1 MSILTTFDAGVLRL
15 TLNRPEKSNAFDD
28 EVIADLTQAF
38 LGAAEDEAVR
48 VVVLAA
54 AGKYFS
60 AGGDLNWMK
69 RMAGFSHEENLA
81 DAKALARLMQAIDT
95 CPKPVVARVQG
106 SAFAGAVGLLA
117 CCDIVVSVPAAQF
130 AITEVRLGLIPA
142 VISPYVVRA
151 VGVRQARR
159 WSLTA
164 ERFSA
169 VQAKEMGLVHELAE
183 AEQLDDR
190 VQAQIDALLL
200 ASPAALAEAKS
211 LLAFVDQPLSEAV
224 IAETAARIARQR
236 ASADGREGV
245 ASFLEKRQP
254 AWRSPS

>member
-1 MSILTTFDAGVLRL
+1 MHLLSNLEGGVLRL

-38 LGAAEDEAVR
+38 LGAAEDKAVR

-54 AGKYFS
+54 NGKYFS
-60 AGGDLNWMK
+60 AGGDLGWMQ
-69 RMAGFSHEENLA
+69 RMAGFSDAENLA
-81 DAKALARLMQAIDT
+81 DARALARLMQSIDT

-117 CCDIVVSVPAAQF
+117 CCDMVIAAPAAQF

-151 VGVRQARR
+151 IGVRQARR

-169 VQAKEMGLVHELAE
+169 AQAKEMGLVHELAE
-183 AEQLDDR
+183 PEQLDAAL
-190 VQAQIDALLL
+190 QAQIDALLQ

-224 IAETAARIARQR
+224 IGETAARIARQR

-245 ASFLEKRQP
+245 TSFLEKRQP
-254 AWRSPS
+254 SWRSQP

>member
-1 MSILTTFDAGVLRL
+1 MSIQSSLEGGVLRL

-38 LGAAEDEAVR
+38 LGAATDETVR

-54 AGKYFS
+54 SGKYFS
-60 AGGDLNWMK
+60 AGGDLGWMQ
-69 RMAGFSHEENLA
+69 RMAGFSDEENLA
-81 DAKALARLMQAIDT
+81 DAQALAALMRAIDI
-95 CPKPVVARVQG
+95 CPKPVLARVQG

-117 CCDIVVSVPAAQF
+117 CCDIVISVPAAQF

-151 VGVRQARR
+151 IGVRQARR

-169 VQAKEMGLVHELAE
+169 LQAKEMGLVHELAE
-183 AEQLDDR
+183 PEQLDAV
-190 VQAQIDALLL
+190 VQAQIDSLLL

-211 LLAFVDQPLSEAV
+211 LLAYVDQPLSEAV
-224 IAETAARIARQR
+224 IGETAARIARQR
-236 ASADGREGV
+236 ASKDGREGV
-245 ASFLEKRQP
+245 TAFLEKRTP
-254 AWRSPS
+254 SWRSQP

>member
-1 MSILTTFDAGVLRL
+1 MSIQSSRIGGILRL

-60 AGGDLNWMK
+60 AGGDLGWMQ
-69 RMAGFSHEENLA
+69 RMAGFSDEENLA
-81 DAKALARLMQAIDT
+81 DAQALAALMRAIDI
-95 CPKPVVARVQG
+95 CPKPVLARVQG

-117 CCDIVVSVPAAQF
+117 CCDIVISVPAAQF

-151 VGVRQARR
+151 IGVRQARR

-169 VQAKEMGLVHELAE
+169 AQAKEMGLVHEIAE
-183 AEQLDDR
+183 ESELDA
-190 VQAQIDALLL
+190 VLQHQIAALT
-200 ASPAALAEAKS
+200 AAAPSALAEAKS
-211 LLAFVDQPLSEAV
+211 LLAMVDQPLSEPV
-224 IAETAARIARQR
+224 IDETAHLIARQR
-236 ASADGREGV
+236 ASAEGREGV
-245 ASFLEKRQP
+245 TAFLEKRP
-254 AWRSPS
+254 PSWRSEP

>member
-1 MSILTTFDAGVLRL
+1 MSILSSRIGGLLRL

-38 LGAAEDEAVR
+38 LGAAEDASVR

-54 AGKYFS
+54 EGKYFS

-81 DAKALARLMQAIDT
+81 DAQALAALMRAIDI

-106 SAFAGAVGLLA
+106 SAFAGAVGLLV
-117 CCDIVVSVPAAQF
+117 CCDIVVAVPAAQF

-151 VGVRQARR
+151 IGVRQARR

-169 VQAKEMGLVHELAE
+169 GQAKEMGLVHELAE
-183 AEQLDDR
+183 AEQLDAV

-211 LLAFVDQPLSEAV
+211 LLAAVDRPLSYAV
-224 IAETAARIARQR
+224 IDETARRIARQR
-236 ASADGREGV
+236 ASVEGREGV
-245 ASFLEKRQP
+245 SAFLEKRTP
-254 AWRSPS
+254 AWRSQS

>member
-1 MSILTTFDAGVLRL
+1 MSILSTQQDGVLRL

-28 EVIADLTQAF
+28 AVIADLTRSFIA
-38 LGAAEDEAVR
+38 AAEDATIR
-48 VVVLAA
+48 IVVLAA
-54 AGKYFS
+54 NGRYFS
-60 AGGDLNWMK
+60 AGGDLGWMQ
-69 RMAGFSHEENLA
+69 RMAGYSDEENLA
-81 DAKALARLMQAIDT
+81 DAQALARLMRVIDG
-95 CPKPVVARVQG
+95 CPKPVLARVQG

-151 VGVRQARR
+151 IGVRQARR

-169 VQAKEMGLVHELAE
+169 VEAKEMGLVHALAE
-183 AEQLDDR
+183 AEQLDA
-190 VQAQIDALLL
+190 VLQAQIDALLL

-224 IAETAARIARQR
+224 IDETAARIARQR
-236 ASADGREGV
+236 ASGDGREGV
-245 ASFLEKRQP
+245 TAFLQKRLP
-254 AWRSPS
+254 SWRSQP

>member
-1 MSILTTFDAGVLRL
+1 MSILSSRIGGLLRL

-38 LGAAEDEAVR
+38 LGAAEDASVR

-54 AGKYFS
+54 SGKYFS

-81 DAKALARLMQAIDT
+81 DAQALAALMRAIDT

-151 VGVRQARR
+151 IGIRQARR

-183 AEQLDDR
+183 AEQLDAV
-190 VQAQIDALLL
+190 VQAQIDSLLL

-211 LLAFVDQPLSEAV
+211 LLAFVDQPLSDTV
-224 IAETAARIARQR
+224 IGETAARIARQR

-245 ASFLEKRQP
+245 TSFLEKRTP
-254 AWRSPS
+254 SWRGQS

>member
-1 MSILTTFDAGVLRL
+1 MSLQSTLEGGVLRL

-38 LGAAEDEAVR
+38 LGAATDETVR

-60 AGGDLNWMK
+60 AGGDLGWMR
-69 RMAGFSHEENLA
+69 RMAGYSHEENLA
-81 DAKALARLMQAIDT
+81 DAQALAALMRAIDT
-95 CPKPVVARVQG
+95 CPKPVLARVQG

-117 CCDIVVSVPAAQF
+117 CCDIVVSVPSAQF

-151 VGVRQARR
+151 IGLRQARR

-169 VQAKEMGLVHELAE
+169 AQAKEMGLVHELADI
-183 AEQLDDR
+183 EQLDSV

-200 ASPAALAEAKS
+200 ASPAALAECKS
-211 LLAFVDQPLSEAV
+211 LLAYVDQPLSEAV
-224 IAETAARIARQR
+224 IGETAARIARQR
-236 ASADGREGV
+236 ASKDGREGV
-245 ASFLEKRQP
+245 TAFLEKRNP
-254 AWRSPS
+254 SWRSQP